1 MINLPIILHI
11 TKEWKPEIGKFSAHC
26 LEFDLVVSAPTEEE
40 VQARLASVLKAHLDF
55 ANERNVDP
63 FKKAPEHFWEKLKS
77 GNYWTIRI
85 IRILEEQTKEE
96 TVLWTED
103 HCQAQLVG

>member
-26 LEFDLVVSAPTEEE
+26 LEFDLVVSAQTEDE
-40 VQARLASVLKAHLDF
+40 VKRRLASVLKAHLDF
-55 ANERNVDP
+55 AIEHDLDP
-63 FKKAPEHFWEKLKS
+63 FKKAPEPFWEKLKS

-85 IRILEEQTKEE
+85 IEEQKKEE